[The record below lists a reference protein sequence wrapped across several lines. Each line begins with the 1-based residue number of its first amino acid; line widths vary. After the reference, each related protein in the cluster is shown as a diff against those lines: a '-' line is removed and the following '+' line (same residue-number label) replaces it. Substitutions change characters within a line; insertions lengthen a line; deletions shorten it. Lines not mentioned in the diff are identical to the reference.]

1 MKKNLFFYVVGV
13 VALIAGAISCTNNDF
28 EESIPQEQPKR
39 TRAVR
44 TMTADEVQARLD
56 EIGEK
61 YGTNINLLYVR
72 DYSNLNEDIFKA
84 IEQQITT
91 GQTRTIDKMDG
102 ENLVDESSLDEYGI
116 AMLSTEIEEESR
128 YDDEL
133 NFDITFIDTLYTN
146 RKYNLKWTMGIE
158 LVVVPERTSVKADF
172 FEREFNSI
180 PYEYTVDNFYH
191 NIVKNDNGSVYFS
204 FDFLIT
210 FNYIKEFI
218 VEQVYG
224 IYDDGFEI
232 LYSSGHNII
241 DVSMK

>member
-116 AMLSTEIEEESR
+116 AMLSTEIEEESK

-133 NFDITFIDTLYTN
+133 NFDIAFLDTISDHSYTI
-146 RKYNLKWTMGIE
+146 KMTLGIE
-158 LVVVPERTSVKADF
+158 LVVVPGRTSIKADF
-172 FEREFNSI
+172 FERENSSI
-180 PYEYTVDNFYH
+180 PYEYVVGSFYH
-191 NIVKNDNGSVYFS
+191 NIVKNDNGIVYFP
-204 FDFLIT
+204 FDFLISVL
-210 FNYIKEFI
+210 YGDCHL

-224 IYDDGFEI
+224 IYDDGFDI

-241 DVSMK
+241 DVSTN

>member
-1 MKKNLFFYVVGV
+1 MKKRLFFYIVGV

-116 AMLSTEIEEESR
+116 AMLSTEIEEESK

-133 NFDITFIDTLYTN
+133 NFDIAFLDPPYHA
-146 RKYNLKWTMGIE
+146 GIME
-158 LVVVPERTSVKADF
+158 DAIERVSPHIADGGIIVCETG
-172 FEREFNSI
+172 ERETLPEDIEGFTSKRYKYGKI
-180 PYEYTVDNFYH
+180 ALTVYR
-191 NIVKNDNGSVYFS
+191 KGSS
-204 FDFLIT
+204 
-210 FNYIKEFI
+210 
-218 VEQVYG
+218 
-224 IYDDGFEI
+224 
-232 LYSSGHNII
+232 
-241 DVSMK
+241 